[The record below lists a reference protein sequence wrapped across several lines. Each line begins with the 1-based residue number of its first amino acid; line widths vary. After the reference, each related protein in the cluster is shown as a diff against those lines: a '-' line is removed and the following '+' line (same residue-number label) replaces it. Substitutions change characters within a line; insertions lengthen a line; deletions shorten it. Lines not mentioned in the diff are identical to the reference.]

1 MFQRKAELD
10 HTHEH
15 VLCALCHGRQEAQD
29 DLRSL
34 AGNQR
39 ILVARAIKKV
49 SANPLP
55 AIEGGY
61 GKLLGN
67 NGRTTLAGL
76 MQIKLR
82 GAGLRIVYKLVKTE
96 SEMLIVVIGA
106 RQNEPVSY

>member
-1 MFQRKAELD
+1 M
-10 HTHEH
+10 
-15 VLCALCHGRQEAQD
+15 
-29 DLRSL
+29 
-34 AGNQR
+34 
-39 ILVARAIKKV
+39 

-76 MQIKLR
+76 MKIKLR

-96 SEMLIVVIGA
+96 SEMLIVDIGA

>member
-1 MFQRKAELD
+1 M
-10 HTHEH
+10 
-15 VLCALCHGRQEAQD
+15 
-29 DLRSL
+29 
-34 AGNQR
+34 
-39 ILVARAIKKV
+39 

-55 AIEGGY
+55 DIEGGY

-76 MQIKLR
+76 MKIKLR

>member
-29 DLRSL
+29 DLLRSL

-76 MQIKLR
+76 MKIKLR
-82 GAGLRIVYKLVKTE
+82 EERNKI
-96 SEMLIVVIGA
+96 
-106 RQNEPVSY
+106 

>member
-1 MFQRKAELD
+1 M
-10 HTHEH
+10 
-15 VLCALCHGRQEAQD
+15 
-29 DLRSL
+29 
-34 AGNQR
+34 
-39 ILVARAIKKV
+39 

-76 MQIKLR
+76 MKIKLR

-96 SEMLIVVIGA
+96 SEMLIVVKIIGLA
-106 RQNEPVSY
+106 MLGVVIFEWYEIR